1 MPRPFFNA
9 HDGPPAFLLR
19 NLGNATFEDITTA
32 SGLDPHRHR
41 RSYAASFA
49 DLDLDGDLDL
59 LVTSDFAGPDVFE
72 NLGSTPIQFR
82 LRTPDWLDQPRA
94 FGMSHAMADFNADGL
109 ADLLVLG
116 MPQPTA
122 DRLHHLG
129 LQRPG
134 FEDWTAERF
143 AMTRGNR
150 LFYAQTDGFRQPP
163 EPPSLAR
170 AGWAWSAAILDLDA
184 NRYPDV
190 FIANGHETRASVRDY
205 EPEFWNHDIY
215 VGTSIPNPVTDA
227 YFSSKFAQARSAG
240 WSYGGHDRNRLFLN
254 LDGHQFLDV
263 SHPLG
268 LALVADSRNAVTAD
282 LDGDGDLDLLVTT
295 TEPWPRLRQ
304 TLRHYEN
311 SLTHS
316 NAWIAV
322 QLVPRPGGLPISG
335 ATVSV
340 RDPLGTQSRPW
351 LIGDA
356 YRSQS
361 PATLHF
367 GLGAAHKVDE
377 IVVHWPGGTRTVL
390 SDPAPNQVHP
400 VFAPGRVSH

>member
-1 MPRPFFNA
+1 
-9 HDGPPAFLLR
+9 
-19 NLGNATFEDITTA
+19 
-32 SGLDPHRHR
+32 
-41 RSYAASFA
+41 
-49 DLDLDGDLDL
+49 
-59 LVTSDFAGPDVFE
+59 
-72 NLGSTPIQFR
+72 
-82 LRTPDWLDQPRA
+82 
-94 FGMSHAMADFNADGL
+94 
-109 ADLLVLG
+109 
-116 MPQPTA
+116 
-122 DRLHHLG
+122 
-129 LQRPG
+129 
-134 FEDWTAERF
+134 
-143 AMTRGNR
+143 MTRGNR
-150 LFYAQTDGFRQPP
+150 LFYAQTDGFRQLP
-163 EPPSLAR
+163 ESPSLAR

-322 QLVPRPGGLPISG
+322 QLVPRPGGIPISG